1 MEFQEVYRRYRPELQ
16 QVEAILLDQLRVGE
30 DALTE
35 SSGQLIRAGG
45 KRIRPL
51 FALIC
56 SRFGD
61 PASDRTRVLRVAA
74 ALEMVHMA
82 TLVHDDVV
90 DDASLRRGQPTVR
103 VRFGNRPA
111 MYTGDFLFA
120 KSIQLL
126 TTVERPDVHR
136 DMARAMVRI
145 CQGEIDQIRDL
156 HNWRQTLRDYLRR
169 IERKTALLISVSC
182 QLGAKVAGAP
192 ADVVRTLR
200 RFGYYTG
207 MAFQMIDDVL
217 DYVGDERV
225 VGKRVGGDLMQG
237 NLTLPALYAA
247 QQAGHGKELA
257 QLLSHPPSAAEVAK
271 AVDIVKESGAIAYVQ
286 RLADRYREKAI
297 AVLAGLEDR
306 VEREE
311 LAVVAAFVNGRA
323 Y

>member
-1 MEFQEVYRRYRPELQ
+1 MEFREVYQRYRPELQ
-16 QVEAILLDQLRVGE
+16 RVEEILFREVRVE
-30 DALTE
+30 EEVLAA
-35 SSGQLIRAGG
+35 SSDQLIRAGG

-61 PASDRTRVLRVAA
+61 AGRADGVRRLAA

-90 DDASLRRGQPTVR
+90 DDAALRRGQPTVR

-126 TTVERPDVHR
+126 TTVGQPEVHR

-156 HNWRQTLRDYLRR
+156 HHLEQSLRDYLRR
-169 IERKTALLISVSC
+169 IERKTALLIAVSC
-182 QLGAKVAGAP
+182 ALGAKVAGAP
-192 ADVVRTLR
+192 ANVVRALK
-200 RFGYYTG
+200 RFGHATG

-237 NLTLPALYAA
+237 NLTLPALYAIHHPRWGA
-247 QQAGHGKELA
+247 ELVP
-257 QLLSHPPSAAEVAK
+257 LIRRPMSTAEVAR
-271 AVDIVKESGAIAYVQ
+271 AVDIVRESGGIEHVQ
-286 RLADRYREKAI
+286 RLADRYRDKAM
-297 AVLAGLEDR
+297 AALATLSPCT
-306 VEREE
+306 EREE
-311 LAVVAAFVNGRA
+311 LAVVAAFVNGRS